1 MLADEISTLAD
12 QTAESIKGIESLIK
26 INTAE
31 IITARN
37 NIENSV
43 RTTQLIF
50 NGVNDI
56 ESKKE
61 IVASNMLKQGQVG
74 SLLYSEIKNVIK
86 IRKMLEYQ
94 LKKKRYIYRKSFLQ
108 FPL

>member
-1 MLADEISTLAD
+1 MFVKPHVPENQAVVFAVLADEISTLAD
-12 QTAESIKGIESLIK
+12 QIAWIIKGIESLIE

-74 SLLYSEIKNVIK
+74 SLLYSKIRNVINN
-86 IRKMLEYQ
+86 
-94 LKKKRYIYRKSFLQ
+94 S
-108 FPL
+108 